1 MGISQWEMNVTKRKQ
16 TDQQSDIYLVC
27 GVDTKL
33 DLTVPP
39 KSHAVGNIPFNWG
52 ELFQNGH
59 KIVEHSCG
67 DPSYKFGLPYTSCK
81 LIIVIFR
88 SHILCT

>member
-1 MGISQWEMNVTKRKQ
+1 MNVTKCKQ

-52 ELFQNGH
+52 DKNGRKGLFINDAIAGGGG
-59 KIVEHSCG
+59 G
-67 DPSYKFGLPYTSCK
+67 DKPKDDE
-81 LIIVIFR
+81 
-88 SHILCT
+88 